1 MLPSA
6 RRNSRT
12 VISFFVSVPVLSLQ
26 IVVTAPSVSTDE
38 SFLIIAIFRASTDAP
53 SASAIVMVVG
63 SHSGTAAMAV
73 ATENIRLS
81 RMLSLRIIPTKKRIV
96 QITNV
101 TFATNLPM
109 CSSSFWSGDFI
120 FSVSVA
126 SLAIDQ
132 NRVCIPVFTTSKI
145 PLPRAIAVPINI
157 S

>member
-1 MLPSA
+1 MVPSA

-26 IVVTAPSVSTDE
+26 MVVTAPSVSTDE
-38 SFLIIAIFRASTDAP
+38 SFLMIAIFRASTDAP
-53 SASAIVMVVG
+53 SASAIVIVVG
-63 SHSGTAAMAV
+63 SHSGTAAIAV
-73 ATENIRLS
+73 ATENMRLS
-81 RMLSLRIIPTKKRIV
+81 RKLSPRSIPTTKRRV
-96 QITNV
+96 QITRV
-101 TFATNLPM
+101 TFATNFPM

-132 NRVCIPVFTTSKI
+132 NFVCIPVFTTSKI
-145 PLPRAIAVPINI
+145 PLPRAMAVPMNT